1 MIDGNLVRAVADAGE
16 IVAGSLV
23 IEVGPGTGTLT
34 EELLARGGHVLAVEI
49 DRDLAGLLRRR
60 FIGEPRFDLIEADA
74 LDGKHALNP
83 LLSARIKSAV
93 ESGIEVRLV
102 ANLPYNVASPLVIE
116 MLLAGVRLLAFTVQK
131 EVADRLVAG
140 AGSEAYGPLSVMAQV
155 LGLVEVLRTL
165 PRQAFWPV
173 PKIESA
179 LVRVRRRDD
188 VPTSVRSFGV
198 FVRSLFGF
206 RRKTLRR
213 ALTQAG
219 HDADTVLRA
228 VTLDPQRRPET
239 LEIAEL
245 LSLFRAL

>member
-1 MIDGNLVRAVADAGE
+1 
-16 IVAGSLV
+16 
-23 IEVGPGTGTLT
+23 
-34 EELLARGGHVLAVEI
+34 
-49 DRDLAGLLRRR
+49 
-60 FIGEPRFDLIEADA
+60 
-74 LDGKHALNP
+74 
-83 LLSARIKSAV
+83 
-93 ESGIEVRLV
+93 VRLV